1 MTTTSPRLAPPAGGT
16 LPPQTP
22 PDGPGVR
29 VRGVRYPVRLPKLS
43 DPRLHVAAV
52 VVSVQVLGQVSL
64 GFELSVAQ
72 ILVSLLTAGI
82 IDGVIT
88 LREERAVA
96 WPASALLSG
105 NGIALILRVPG
116 TEHGDWWSM
125 RGWYIFA
132 ATSALAVLSKHVIR
146 VGGRPLFNPSNLAL
160 VVAFLV
166 LGVQWADPQDL
177 WWGPMSAGLVL
188 TYAVISVGGLL
199 ITRRL
204 GLLALSASFWVT
216 FAGLMGLLA
225 VLGHS
230 MSARWSTTPVDGA
243 RYWTTLALS
252 PEILVFLFFMITDP
266 RTATRGRAARVLYGV
281 GVAVACSLLISLQTT
296 EYATKV
302 ALLSGLVLVC
312 AGRPLLERLAPSCAP
327 GGFGTWAR
335 QRRRRPVV
343 LGVAAVATVLGVAGG
358 SAVAGEP
365 TAVAE
370 VDAPGIARPAVA
382 LADDQR
388 PEVTVSEDAVEADG
402 DLAEP
407 EVAEAVGQEVV
418 EDVLIAD
425 RAVAEG
431 DEDVVA
437 AVAAGRWLAEVTERV
452 EAGGDGSAA
461 GTDAA
466 GAGDSG
472 TGDSGTGGSGA
483 DGPGADAPAAVAASV
498 PARTF
503 ESASIDVHRDPGNFQ
518 AIPRLT
524 VTLAG
529 TLDGEPWEGTYQVVR
544 TDAGA
549 LVVDDLSG

>member
-1 MTTTSPRLAPPAGGT
+1 
-16 LPPQTP
+16 
-22 PDGPGVR
+22 VR